1 MGQSVCQKVMWN
13 MQTDPGSDSYL
24 YLICSSEAEFYN
36 NFHKRSHTNKVCLNG
51 AAVKITSFQSSQVNN
66 E

>member
-24 YLICSSEAEFYN
+24 YLICSSEAEFY
-36 NFHKRSHTNKVCLNG
+36 TIT
-51 AAVKITSFQSSQVNN
+51 ITSTKDPTQTKFV
-66 E
+66 